1 MEMAI
6 WRGHIENLTAPD
18 PRGTSECRVGTATVH
33 LPSDLTGSV
42 SEGDKVLVAGNSEN
56 DVLQAMAIHNLSR
69 KKLTQIDPTNQVL
82 LTGLF
87 GFISLMSLAV
97 GWQYPMGAPFVI
109 LNALSI
115 LAAAGVLRSINRLFR
130 VSRAAGWIRYP
141 DLA

>member
-1 MEMAI
+1 M
-6 WRGHIENLTAPD
+6 
-18 PRGTSECRVGTATVH
+18 
-33 LPSDLTGSV
+33 
-42 SEGDKVLVAGNSEN
+42 LVAGNSEN